1 MSTTASVL
9 TRSKANLPPPKS
21 KKAPKMFTGH
31 HAKIESFICEFVQM
45 MNLYNILAIECFEL
59 ITCYISH
66 RVAEVIE
73 ALTEYQRKDWDSL
86 EKQLKKLYNHIK
98 VEKHYSEKHLD
109 AFIKEWSHKPL
120 HDLTYFQKYQRD
132 FLHIGGWLLQNQKI
146 TNNQYRKAFWMG
158 LPQHIWKCLE
168 AQLFQVDPNL
178 SLTTPFPVNMIIQAA
193 EHIFNP
199 SRFDEDPDSDNE

>member
-1 MSTTASVL
+1 MSTAASVL
-9 TRSKANLPPPKS
+9 TQSKADLPPPKS

-31 HAKIESFICEFVQM
+31 HAKIKSFIHEFIQM
-45 MNLYNILAIECFEL
+45 MNLYNIPAIEHFEL
-59 ITCYISH
+59 ITRYVSC

-86 EKQLKKLYNHIK
+86 KKQLKKLYNHIK

-109 AFIKEWSHKPL
+109 TFVKEWACKAL
-120 HDLTYFQKYQRD
+120 HDLSYFQKYQRD

-146 TNNQYRKAFWMG
+146 TNNQYQKAFWMR
-158 LPQHIWKCLE
+158 LPRHIWKHLE
-168 AQLFQVDPNL
+168 AWLFQVDPNL
-178 SLTTPFPVNMIIQAA
+178 SLAMPFPVNMIIEAA

-199 SRFDEDPDSDNE
+199 SQFD